1 MSKITVNQHTPF
13 NNIEVTKLNP
23 ATASPVPSSNVTL
36 NVTLGSAGAAESAS
50 AAALSAQSSSVSA
63 QSAAVSAAYYAALA
77 ANSANS
83 SSSADAAYTNSIAWV
98 QGRGYANTTQLSTGT
113 ATAYSNAVAY
123 VAGQSYANTS
133 QVTANSSAAYSNAIS
148 YVTAQ
153 SYANTTQVTSNA
165 AAAYSNAVSYVSGL
179 SLVNTSQ
186 LSSNLSNYALLSGA
200 TFTGNIVANNANTLL
215 DLNVGRNLFVT
226 GNLTIGSNVNVIG
239 ANNLSIIDNM
249 IYLNSNSTWAN
260 PDIGFAANY
269 NDGTYHHTGFFRDH
283 VTGTWKVFDNYLPE
297 PDASIYIDQTNSTFH
312 IANFQANQIF
322 VGNNTSYST
331 INNTSFNGTAN
342 NTSNFNGQAASFY
355 VSNSALSSYSF
366 ANTTQVTSNAATAY
380 SNAVSYVTDQAY
392 VNSAQ
397 LSTNLSNYQ
406 TTAGLA
412 ANVAKLASNSS
423 AFLIQPIRVV
433 NANSSIVA
441 ADGLILA
448 NSTVTL
454 TLPAANSVNGASY
467 EIKNINTGTV
477 TIVGSGADTIDGYAN
492 MIISF
497 QNSMLG
503 VQSIGSG
510 WIVF

>member
-36 NVTLGSAGAAESAS
+36 NVTLGSASVAEAALAS
-50 AAALSAQSSSVSA
+50 ALSAQSAASSAS
-63 QSAAVSAAYYAALA
+63 YYAQLA

-83 SSSADAAYTNSIAWV
+83 TYTNSIAF
-98 QGRGYANTTQLSTGT
+98 S
-113 ATAYSNAVAY
+113 SNATNITSGILDVQRLANSGAVPGTY
-123 VAGQSYANTS
+123 GSASQIPVITVDSKGRITVVNSAAVAGVTS
-133 QVTANSSAAYSNAIS
+133 FTYTPANSTLVLTTGDGSNFNATLDSINS
-148 YVTAQ
+148 TALA
-153 SYANTTQVTSNA
+153 SGLNT
-165 AAAYSNAVSYVSGL
+165 AYSNAVSYVSGL

-269 NDGTYHHTGFFRDH
+269 NDGTYHHAGFFRDH

-297 PDASIYIDQTNSTFH
+297 PDDSIYINQSDASFH
-312 IANFQANQIF
+312 IANFQANQVF
-322 VGNNTSYST
+322 VGNNSVYST
-331 INNTSFNGTAN
+331 INTTSFTGTAN
-342 NTSNFNGQAASFY
+342 SANFIGTLDAANV
-355 VSNSALSSYSF
+355 VSNS
-366 ANTTQVTSNAATAY
+366 
-380 SNAVSYVTDQAY
+380 
-392 VNSAQ
+392 Q
-397 LSTNLSNYQ
+397 LSANLSNYQ

-412 ANVAKLASNSS
+412 ANVANLASNSS

-497 QNSMLG
+497 KNSMLG